1 MRKKLICVEI
11 LRIIS
16 MGPGKNYP
24 GLSHEELMRSI
35 RMVIAAILLA
45 IPFPHS
51 LLDWVICMTCLG
63 PWFSRE

>member
-1 MRKKLICVEI
+1 
-11 LRIIS
+11 